1 MKNTP
6 SLVFFI
12 TTCLF
17 GALYVGALANIDRR
31 DQAILEVK
39 GVLTPG
45 QIRRLEDNFET
56 RSDVLD
62 PGQ

>member
-1 MKNTP
+1 MDNTP
-6 SLVFFI
+6 ALVFFI

-17 GALYVGALANIDRR
+17 GALYVGALGTIDRR
-31 DQAILEVK
+31 DQVILEVQ

-62 PGQ
+62 PSR

>member
-1 MKNTP
+1 MNNTP
-6 SLVFFI
+6 ALVFFI

-31 DQAILEVK
+31 DQAIREMER
-39 GVLTPG
+39 VLSPG
-45 QIRRLEDNFET
+45 QIRRLQDNFET

-62 PGQ
+62 PGR